1 MKSILPVL
9 LLFFVTSITGCSY
22 FTSEKDII
30 GEWKY
35 IEIKT
40 LHEDPMDKINSEEL
54 KKLSPSIT
62 FLKDGGF
69 KIMWDHKLL
78 SIGKYV
84 LEGNI
89 IRITEN
95 IPGGKTRQFPFLIV
109 SVDDHTLKFQ
119 TMVQDAT
126 IVTAKRIK

>member
-1 MKSILPVL
+1 MKSVLPIF
-9 LLFFVTSITGCSY
+9 LLFFVTFITGCSY
-22 FTSEKDII
+22 FTSEKDIV

-40 LHEDPMDKINSEEL
+40 LHEDPKDKISLEEL
-54 KKLSPSIT
+54 QKLSPSIIFSET
-62 FLKDGGF
+62 GDLK
-69 KIMWDHKLL
+69 IIWDKKVL
-78 SIGKYV
+78 STGKYV

>member
-1 MKSILPVL
+1 MKSILSVL

-22 FTSEKDII
+22 FTSEKDIV

-40 LHEDPMDKINSEEL
+40 LHEDPKDKISLEEL
-54 KKLSPSIT
+54 QKLSPSIIFSET
-62 FLKDGGF
+62 GDLK
-69 KIMWDHKLL
+69 IIWDKKVL
-78 SIGKYV
+78 STGKYV

-126 IVTAKRIK
+126 IVTARRIK

>member
-1 MKSILPVL
+1 MKSVLPIF
-9 LLFFVTSITGCSY
+9 LLFFVISITGCNY

-35 IEIKT
+35 MEIET
-40 LHEDPMDKINSEEL
+40 LHEDPKDKISSKEL
-54 KKLSPSIT
+54 QKLSPSII
-62 FLKDGGF
+62 FSEQGDLK
-69 KIMWDHKLL
+69 IIWDEKML
-78 SIGKYV
+78 STGKYV

-89 IRITEN
+89 IRFTEKL
-95 IPGGKTRQFPFLIV
+95 PDGKTRQFPFLIV
-109 SVDDHTLKFQ
+109 EINDQTLKFQ